1 MPVTPGPILL
11 AFNKL
16 DQVDSEALAT
26 AKEEFPNAI
35 FVSAQDRIGLETL
48 RKQLLE
54 LASYALCQ

>member
-1 MPVTPGPILL
+1 L

-26 AKEEFPNAI
+26 AKEEFPNAV

-48 RKQLLE
+48 RGKLVE
-54 LASYALCQ
+54 LANYALCQSFALLNNKF